1 MKTKLITSI
10 ALLILGFVGI
20 FGEYY
25 LWIGSELSQLICLI
39 VSFIMIIVGGWLLF
53 CFLVDFY
60 NLEKQNSDIIF
71 RLKKDLEAER
81 IKYSRCKYRLTEQEK
96 KMLGLIDEKL
106 KLKAELIN
114 YKNDFWP
121 NYDDLE
127 KRFFDLKKEYKT
139 VKQKLFSLQGNYAK
153 LKKRYEKLKLNRH

>member
-25 LWIGSELSQLICLI
+25 LWLGSELSQLICLI
-39 VSFIMIIVGGWLLF
+39 VSFIMIIAGCWLLLWF
-53 CFLVDFY
+53 FVDLHD
-60 NLEKQNSDIIF
+60 LEKQNSYRIF
-71 RLKKDLEAER
+71 ILQKDLESEKIKSERRKER
-81 IKYSRCKYRLTEQEK
+81 IAECKKQ
-96 KMLGLIDEKL
+96 MIDLIDQKL
-106 KLKAELIN
+106 KLKAELTN

-127 KRFFDLKKEYKT
+127 KRFFDLKKEHKT

-153 LKKRYEKLKLNRH
+153 LKKRYVEATKNKE